1 MIYSVLHVY
10 LFHKLNKE
18 IPILTFYKS
27 HKYFDKKIQYIIRP
41 VNYSVDLYLQMQSNK
56 DKNTYF
62 TFRRK
67 SIVVKTQTF

>member
-1 MIYSVLHVY
+1 MIYSVLPVY

-41 VNYSVDLYLQMQSNK
+41 VNYSADLYLQMQSNE

-62 TFRRK
+62 TFK
-67 SIVVKTQTF
+67 EKLIVMKTQTF